1 MTGVLSGLADKCKW
15 DVWLVRGIF
24 LAISLFTR
32 LSWLAI
38 GLYVVASIFLPVK
51 EEVEAERYGTG
62 PRKRKDAEKLRVGI
76 SFKFQP
82 CSKLKESEQLLFFM
96 SLFVK
101 LS

>member
-1 MTGVLSGLADKCKW
+1 MYGFYRVKKNRLLTGVLSGLADKCKW

-32 LSWLAI
+32 LSWLAL

-62 PRKRKDAEKLRVGI
+62 PRKRKDAEKIDDGG
-76 SFKFQP
+76 
-82 CSKLKESEQLLFFM
+82 FF
-96 SLFVK
+96 
-101 LS
+101 